1 VTWSSKWFPLWGQ
14 LSDSIRAPR
23 ILGRDLGGGGE
34 LLGTEGSKGREAECQ
49 RPALK
54 VLFVTKK
61 EPDFNP
67 LVFLPG
73 EFHG

>member
-1 VTWSSKWFPLWGQ
+1 MVPPLG
-14 LSDSIRAPR
+14 RALRQYQGSR
-23 ILGRDLGGGGE
+23 ILGGDLGGGGE
-34 LLGTEGSKGREAECQ
+34 LLGREGSKGREAECQ

>member
-1 VTWSSKWFPLWGQ
+1 MVPLWGE

-23 ILGRDLGGGGE
+23 ILGGALGGGGE
-34 LLGTEGSKGREAECQ
+34 LQGREGSEGREAECQ

-61 EPDFNP
+61 ESDFNP

-73 EFHG
+73 EFQG